1 MSDTH
6 PVWSSVL
13 GKILIRAHVP
23 LGFCATNVMHSPS
36 SRYEMLSYE
45 EPGPE
50 RTFNDDIATHART
63 SVATDAIARVAS
75 RIVSDGGVMIIA
87 FEA

>member
-1 MSDTH
+1 
-6 PVWSSVL
+6 
-13 GKILIRAHVP
+13 
-23 LGFCATNVMHSPS
+23 
-36 SRYEMLSYE
+36 MLSYE